1 MHIPDNYLS
10 PSTCAVMGAAVA
22 PVWAVAVK
30 KVKEEITREK
40 LPMLGVGAA
49 FTFLLMMFNVPLPGG
64 TTGHAVG
71 GTLIACLLGPYAAC
85 ICVTIAL
92 LLQAMLFG
100 DGGILSFGANCF
112 NMAFV
117 LPFAG
122 YFVYRLVK
130 RMFRSK
136 KGEMLGVAIGSYIGL
151 NLSALF
157 TAIEFGLQPLL
168 FHDAAGL
175 ALYSPYPLSV
185 AVPAMVIPHILVAG
199 FVEAAFSVAIYA
211 FIKKASPGMLYE
223 GAKNRIKPLY
233 ALIFTLVLLSPI
245 GLIATGT
252 AWGEWGAEQIKNT
265 VSNGS
270 ALGYTPAGLANGPA
284 YNSPLP
290 DYSIAGLPEVISYI
304 LSAILGV
311 AILIILFKLLSLAKK
326 KSAKPVT
333 DS

>member
-10 PSTCAVMGAAVA
+10 PSTCAVLGTAMA
-22 PVWAVAVK
+22 PVWTVAVK
-30 KVKEEITREK
+30 KVKAEITKEK

-49 FTFLLMMFNVPLPGG
+49 FSFLLMMFNIPLPGG

-71 GTLIACLLGPYAAC
+71 GTLIAVLLGPYAAS
-85 ICVTIAL
+85 ISLTIAL
-92 LLQAMLFG
+92 LIQALLFG

-122 YFVYRLVK
+122 YFTYKLIK
-130 RMFRSK
+130 KLFRSQ
-136 KGEMLGVAIGSYIGL
+136 KGELLGIAIGSYIGL

-157 TAIEFGLQPLL
+157 TAIEFGIQPLL

-199 FVEAAFSVAIYA
+199 FVEAAFTVSIFA
-211 FIKKASPGMLYE
+211 FIRKTSPGMLYE

-233 ALIFTLVLLSPI
+233 SLLAALIAITPLGLL
-245 GLIATGT
+245 AVGT
-252 AWGEWGAEQIKNT
+252 AWGEWGLEEIAGVTQ
-265 VSNGS
+265 NGA
-270 ALGYTPAGLANGPA
+270 ALGYTPSGMASGLS

-290 DYSIAGLPEVISYI
+290 DYSIAGLPEIVSYI
-304 LSAILGV
+304 LSAVLGV
-311 AILIILFKLLSLAKK
+311 SLLVILFKLLSLLKRK
-326 KSAKPVT
+326 GISQEVNV
-333 DS
+333 